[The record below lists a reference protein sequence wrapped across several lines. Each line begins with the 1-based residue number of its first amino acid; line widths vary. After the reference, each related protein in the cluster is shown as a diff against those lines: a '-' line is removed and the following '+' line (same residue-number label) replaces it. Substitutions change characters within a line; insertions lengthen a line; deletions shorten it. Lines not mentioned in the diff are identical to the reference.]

1 MHVLVLVQV
10 IVPDPAHD
18 LNPVPFHLPDLITNP
33 FFKYFFGV
41 PHLATFI
48 FFLIEY
54 VITSPHLT
62 SPHLTSPH
70 LA

>member
-33 FFKYFFGV
+33 FSNMFFGV

-48 FFLIEY
+48 SFFIEY
-54 VITSPHLT
+54 VM
-62 SPHLTSPH
+62 
-70 LA
+70 